1 MRKFLFHFPSDRV
14 AQACEPATKEV
25 FAKAS
30 SFFMQNFFPN
40 QKLAVGDYFFAFFQ
54 KTLYKN
60 ETKTTEKVDKL
71 IKDIYNYDVKALL
84 L

>member
-1 MRKFLFHFPSDRV
+1 
-14 AQACEPATKEV
+14 
-25 FAKAS
+25 
-30 SFFMQNFFPN
+30 MQKLFPN
-40 QKLAVGDYFFAFFQ
+40 HKLAVGDYFFAFFQ